1 MEATKHI
8 VVLLV
13 LLLLISVP
21 AQSSNQ
27 PAAAQISKTH
37 TASCLVKITFDPL
50 VLPLDDITIDYL
62 LHSSSIGGKVAREV
76 LNISPDQVSDI
87 FKIEALRGTEGRIL
101 PDLSSRRRSTPTNME
116 KKYDYEMMMEMERFR
131 PGDTASTARPMFSGR
146 VPAGIVTSTSP
157 AAEQTLLFWLSVELP
172 NDVKPVAEEF
182 MDALVDS
189 LRGTLV
195 KVFED
200 YKLRFNNQL
209 KLAEQEAT
217 SAENDLREKQ
227 KTLREMSRSR
237 VLDRDKILADI
248 YRLRQNVQTARMNQ
262 ASNQVII
269 DATTRRI
276 ADIQARI
283 KKQLEN
289 DSITIE
295 LQSIVEMS
303 GKLVIEAEKQV
314 KAGTISSL
322 QLDEIK
328 EKLARARIEIAR
340 RREQLSNSVGGNI
353 IESLNKE
360 LADRSIQATQD
371 EASIRSLERQL
382 VEAESLLA
390 KADDYELL
398 SLKADI
404 AKQNLQESILWR
416 DRTSRQI
423 RFLQSPMV
431 SILGGE

>member
-1 MEATKHI
+1 METTKHI

-13 LLLLISVP
+13 LILLISVP
-21 AQSSNQ
+21 AQSANKPATTELSN
-27 PAAAQISKTH
+27 TH
-37 TASCLVKITFDPL
+37 VASCLVKVTFDPL
-50 VLPLDDITIDYL
+50 VLPLDNITIDYL
-62 LHSSSIGGKVAREV
+62 LHSSSVGGRVAREV

-87 FKIEALRGTEGRIL
+87 FKIEALAGASGRIL
-101 PDLSSRRRSTPTNME
+101 PQDRRRRTESRGLNTEGRGQRQELLSSDFGLLYSEQMSFAT
-116 KKYDYEMMMEMERFR
+116 
-131 PGDTASTARPMFSGR
+131 
-146 VPAGIVTSTSP
+146 
-157 AAEQTLLFWLSVELP
+157 EQTLLFWLSVKLG
-172 NDVKPVAEEF
+172 NDVKPAAEEF

-189 LRGTLV
+189 LRSTLV

-209 KLAEQEAT
+209 QLAEQEAT
-217 SAENDLREKQ
+217 NAEKDIRDKQ
-227 KTLREMSRSR
+227 KTLREISRSR

-248 YRLRQNVQTARMNQ
+248 YRLRQEVQAANMNQ
-262 ASNQVII
+262 ASDQVII
-269 DATTRRI
+269 DATTKRI

-289 DSITIE
+289 DLITIE

-328 EKLARARIEIAR
+328 EKLVRARIEIAR
-340 RREQLSNSVGGNI
+340 RREQLSSSVGGNL

-360 LADRSIQATQD
+360 LADRSIRATQD
-371 EASIRSLERQL
+371 EASIRSMEQQL
-382 VEAESLLA
+382 AEAESLLA

>member
-1 MEATKHI
+1 MEAKKHI

-13 LLLLISVP
+13 LILLISVT
-21 AQSSNQ
+21 AQSANK
-27 PAAAQISKTH
+27 PAAAELSNTH
-37 TASCLVKITFDPL
+37 VASCLVKITFDPL
-50 VLPLDDITIDYL
+50 VLPLDDMTIDYL
-62 LHSSSIGGKVAREV
+62 LHSSSVGGRVAREV

-87 FKIEALRGTEGRIL
+87 FKIEALAGAAGRIL
-101 PDLSSRRRSTPTNME
+101 PQDRRRKTEGRGLKTEGGGQRQEILSSDFGLLSSE
-116 KKYDYEMMMEMERFR
+116 QL
-131 PGDTASTARPMFSGR
+131 SS
-146 VPAGIVTSTSP
+146 
-157 AAEQTLLFWLSVELP
+157 AAEQTLLFWLSVKLD
-172 NDVKPVAEEF
+172 NDVKPAAEEF

-189 LRGTLV
+189 LRSTLV

-200 YKLRFNNQL
+200 YKRRFNNQL
-209 KLAEQEAT
+209 QLAEQEAT

-227 KTLREMSRSR
+227 KTLREISRSR
-237 VLDRDKILADI
+237 VLDRDSILADI
-248 YRLRQNVQTARMNQ
+248 YRLRQNVQTAKMNQ

-269 DATTRRI
+269 DATTKRI
-276 ADIQARI
+276 ADIQAKI
-283 KKQLEN
+283 KTQLEN

-303 GKLVIEAEKQV
+303 GKLVIEAERQV

-322 QLDEIK
+322 QLDELK

-340 RREQLSNSVGGNI
+340 RREQLSSSVGGNLI
-353 IESLNKE
+353 ATLNKE

-371 EASIRSLERQL
+371 EASIRSLDQQL

-398 SLKADI
+398 SLKSDI

>member
-13 LLLLISVP
+13 LIFLISVP
-21 AQSSNQ
+21 AQSANK
-27 PAAAQISKTH
+27 PAVAQISDTH

-76 LNISPDQVSDI
+76 LDISPDRVSDI
-87 FKIEALRGTEGRIL
+87 FKIEALPGAARPSWLGRAESGRIIPEDRRQRTEARGQKTEGRGQRPEL
-101 PDLSSRRRSTPTNME
+101 LSSEQMS
-116 KKYDYEMMMEMERFR
+116 
-131 PGDTASTARPMFSGR
+131 S
-146 VPAGIVTSTSP
+146 V
-157 AAEQTLLFWLSVELP
+157 AEQTLLFWLSVKLP
-172 NDVKPVAEEF
+172 KDVKPAAEEF
-182 MDALVDS
+182 MNALVGS
-189 LRGTLV
+189 LRSTLV

-217 SAENDLREKQ
+217 NAETDLREKQ
-227 KTLREMSRSR
+227 KTLREISRSR
-237 VLDRDKILADI
+237 VLDRDRILADI
-248 YRLRQNVQTARMNQ
+248 YRLRQEVQTANMNQ

-269 DATTRRI
+269 DATTKRI
-276 ADIQARI
+276 ADIQAKI
-283 KKQLEN
+283 KQQLEN
-289 DSITIE
+289 DSITME
-295 LQSIVEMS
+295 LQNIVGMS
-303 GKLVIEAEKQV
+303 NKFVVEAEKQV
-314 KAGTISSL
+314 QAGKISSL
-322 QLDEIK
+322 QLDELK
-328 EKLARARIEIAR
+328 EKLARAKIEIAR
-340 RREQLSNSVGGNI
+340 RREKLSSSVGGNLV
-353 IESLNKE
+353 ESLNKE
-360 LADRSIQATQD
+360 LADRSIRATQD
-371 EASIRSLERQL
+371 AAFIRSLEQQL
-382 VEAESLLA
+382 AEAESLLA

-431 SILGGE
+431 SIIGGE

>member
-13 LLLLISVP
+13 LLLLTSVP
-21 AQSSNQ
+21 AQSANQ
-27 PAAAQISKTH
+27 PTTADLSNTH
-37 TASCLVKITFDPL
+37 VASCIVKITFDPL
-50 VLPLDDITIDYL
+50 VLPLDNITIDYL
-62 LHSSSIGGKVAREV
+62 LHSSSVGGKVAREV

-87 FKIEALRGTEGRIL
+87 FKIEALAGAARPSWLGYAETGRILTEDRRQKTEGRGQRPEL
-101 PDLSSRRRSTPTNME
+101 LSSVQMIFAT
-116 KKYDYEMMMEMERFR
+116 
-131 PGDTASTARPMFSGR
+131 
-146 VPAGIVTSTSP
+146 
-157 AAEQTLLFWLSVELP
+157 EQTLLFWLSVELG
-172 NDVKPVAEEF
+172 NDVKPAAEKF
-182 MDALVDS
+182 MDALVGS
-189 LRGTLV
+189 LRSTLV

-209 KLAEQEAT
+209 QLAEQEAT

-227 KTLREMSRSR
+227 KTLREISRSR

-248 YRLRQNVQTARMNQ
+248 YRLRQDVQTAKMNQ

-283 KKQLEN
+283 KQQLEN

-328 EKLARARIEIAR
+328 EKHARARIEIAR
-340 RREQLSNSVGGNI
+340 RRETLSKSIGGNL

-371 EASIRSLERQL
+371 EASIRSMEQQL
-382 VEAESLLA
+382 AEAESLLA

>member
-1 MEATKHI
+1 MEAKKHI

-13 LLLLISVP
+13 LILLISVT
-21 AQSSNQ
+21 AQSANN
-27 PAAAQISKTH
+27 PAAAELSNTH
-37 TASCLVKITFDPL
+37 VASCLVKITFDPL

-62 LHSSSIGGKVAREV
+62 LHSSSIGGRVAREI
-76 LNISPDQVSDI
+76 LDISPDKVSDI
-87 FKIEALRGTEGRIL
+87 FKIEALAGSVGPSWLGRAETGRILSEDRRQKTEGRGQKTDGRGQRPEL
-101 PDLSSRRRSTPTNME
+101 LSSEQLS
-116 KKYDYEMMMEMERFR
+116 
-131 PGDTASTARPMFSGR
+131 S
-146 VPAGIVTSTSP
+146 
-157 AAEQTLLFWLSVELP
+157 AAEQTILFRLSVKLG
-172 NDVKPVAEEF
+172 NDVEPAAEEF
-182 MDALVDS
+182 MGALVDS

-200 YKLRFNNQL
+200 YKLRFNNQF

-227 KTLREMSRSR
+227 KTLREISRSR
-237 VLDRDKILADI
+237 VLDRDSILADI
-248 YRLRQNVQTARMNQ
+248 YRLRQDVQAAKMNQ

-289 DSITIE
+289 DSITTE

-314 KAGTISSL
+314 KAGTISSF
-322 QLDEIK
+322 QLDELK

-340 RREQLSNSVGGNI
+340 RREQLISSVGGNL

-371 EASIRSLERQL
+371 EASIRSLEQQL

-398 SLKADI
+398 SIKADI

>member
-1 MEATKHI
+1 MEATKSI

-21 AQSSNQ
+21 AQSANQ
-27 PAAAQISKTH
+27 SAAARISNTH

-62 LHSSSIGGKVAREV
+62 LHSSSIGGKVAREK

-87 FKIEALRGTEGRIL
+87 FKIEALAGSAGPSWLGRAETGRILTEDRRQKTEGRGQKTDGRGQRPEL
-101 PDLSSRRRSTPTNME
+101 LSSEQLS
-116 KKYDYEMMMEMERFR
+116 
-131 PGDTASTARPMFSGR
+131 S
-146 VPAGIVTSTSP
+146 
-157 AAEQTLLFWLSVELP
+157 AAEQTILFRLSVNLP
-172 NDVKPVAEEF
+172 KDVKPAAEEF

-189 LRGTLV
+189 LRSTLV
-195 KVFED
+195 NVFED

-217 SAENDLREKQ
+217 SAETDLREKQ
-227 KTLREMSRSR
+227 KTLREISRSR

-248 YRLRQNVQTARMNQ
+248 YRLRQNVQTAEMNQ

-269 DATTRRI
+269 DATTKRI
-276 ADIQARI
+276 ADIEDKI

-303 GKLVIEAEKQV
+303 GKLVVEAEKQV
-314 KAGTISSL
+314 QAGKISSL
-322 QLDEIK
+322 QLDELK

-340 RREQLSNSVGGNI
+340 RREQLSSSVGGNL

-371 EASIRSLERQL
+371 EASIRSLEKQL
-382 VEAESLLA
+382 AEAESLLA

-431 SILGGE
+431 SIIGGE

>member
-21 AQSSNQ
+21 AQSANNPAKAQVSN
-27 PAAAQISKTH
+27 TY

-62 LHSSSIGGKVAREV
+62 LHSSSVGGKVAREV
-76 LNISPDQVSDI
+76 LDISPDQISDI
-87 FKIEALRGTEGRIL
+87 FKIEALAGAARPSWLGRAQSGRIITEDRRQKTEARGQKTEGRGQRPEL
-101 PDLSSRRRSTPTNME
+101 LSSEQMS
-116 KKYDYEMMMEMERFR
+116 
-131 PGDTASTARPMFSGR
+131 S
-146 VPAGIVTSTSP
+146 
-157 AAEQTLLFWLSVELP
+157 AAEQALLFWLSVNLP
-172 NDVKPVAEEF
+172 KDVKPAAEEF

-189 LRGTLV
+189 LRSTLV

-209 KLAEQEAT
+209 ELAEQEAT
-217 SAENDLREKQ
+217 NAETDLREKQ
-227 KTLREMSRSR
+227 KTLREISRSR
-237 VLDRDKILADI
+237 VLDRDRILADI
-248 YRLRQNVQTARMNQ
+248 YRLRQEVQTANMNQ

-269 DATTRRI
+269 DATTKRI
-276 ADIQARI
+276 ADIEAKI
-283 KKQLEN
+283 KQQLEN
-289 DSITIE
+289 DSITME
-295 LQSIVEMS
+295 LQNIVEMS
-303 GKLVIEAEKQV
+303 NKFVVEAEKQV
-314 KAGTISSL
+314 QAGKISSL
-322 QLDEIK
+322 QLDELK
-328 EKLARARIEIAR
+328 EKLARAKIEIAR
-340 RREQLSNSVGGNI
+340 RREKLSSSVGGNLV
-353 IESLNKE
+353 ESLNKE
-360 LADRSIQATQD
+360 LADRSIRATQD
-371 EASIRSLERQL
+371 AAFIRSLEQQL
-382 VEAESLLA
+382 AEAESLLA